1 MAVDYLTKWVEAL
14 PVREVT
20 ADTLADFIE
29 TNVVLRRGPPHLV
42 ISDQATLF
50 LSRRFASCLAAFR
63 I

>member
-29 TNVVLRRGPPHLV
+29 TNVYYDVDRP
-42 ISDQATLF
+42 AW
-50 LSRRFASCLAAFR
+50 
-63 I
+63 